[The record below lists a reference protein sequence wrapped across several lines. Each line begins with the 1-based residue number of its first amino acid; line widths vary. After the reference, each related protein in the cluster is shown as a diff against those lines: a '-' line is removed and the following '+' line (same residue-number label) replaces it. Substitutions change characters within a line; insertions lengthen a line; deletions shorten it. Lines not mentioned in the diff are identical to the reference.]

1 MLITYFVSPFVTQEL
16 TAHVNDMYSVCAL
29 GDDDL
34 GADDVES
41 NLLAIQRYSVGDQ
54 TTNEGITLT
63 LPADAFRDKPMME
76 WIMARKDSEE
86 TTNDDFTDLMKIQHE
101 DRLKKGGLPLLT
113 AFQVKTTGLA

>member
-41 NLLAIQRYSVGDQ
+41 NLLAIQRYSVGD
-54 TTNEGITLT
+54 
-63 LPADAFRDKPMME
+63 
-76 WIMARKDSEE
+76 
-86 TTNDDFTDLMKIQHE
+86 
-101 DRLKKGGLPLLT
+101 
-113 AFQVKTTGLA
+113 